1 MFEYEISI
9 SDINLFLDLVKSFN
23 KSCNVNITKFYKNNI
38 GLISYDDIIMKKTI
52 KDINKYVIDGVLTY
66 DKINYVNSIIN
77 KERNSSYQLFEHIVE
92 LSCSVLDSYII
103 SFQFIKNRLIDDE
116 QQYNTYDNILL
127 FGDTLR
133 YVFDKYLIK
142 IMPLDEENDES
153 VDEVIQM
160 IKLNINPKYYM
171 NHVYQNYIYTIA
183 KLIYG
188 NSSAADRFKSKSGF
202 KSLVNNVHSLDKNKY
217 STKVLPYISN
227 YYLCEKTDGK
237 RVLCLI
243 ISSNTNGPYNY
254 ILLSDKI
261 YYVNTLFDESILN
274 SKYNITVLDAELE
287 YNDKDVSD
295 NIIYKSDFVM
305 KVFDVLIYNNE
316 NVTRIP
322 FEKRFSIMQKLS
334 SSKILSSIGQ
344 IKKFIRLSEKN
355 YNKEIYEFYESV
367 KHKNID
373 GLIFTPVSDV
383 QYKVFNQ
390 GYPVKFLNKNYKNM
404 YCYKW
409 KPAEQITIDFYIK
422 KSNKQSSNC
431 KTNNYILFSGI
442 NRKNF
447 ERNNM
452 QLIDGYVDIIPEKY
466 HSLQYFPI
474 QFYTIDNPKL
484 YEFCSKD
491 GSLDEKIGEF
501 NYINNEWNLVKIR
514 TDRDVE
520 LERGEYYGN
529 NYDIALVTWDMINNP
544 MDIEDFKND
553 SLVLDNNY
561 FKTNDNSFYLAQ
573 RNFNSFIKTYVLQ
586 LVLDKSFVPK
596 IHKNWVIDLACGKGQ
611 DLFRISNMGFKN
623 GLFIDNDK
631 AALYEFNERKKGL
644 SNKINM
650 RINTKQVDLANTNY
664 NDIIDSLNMIRLNQA
679 NLIICNLAIHYF
691 IESNDM
697 INNFISLINELINKN
712 GIVIITCFDGSKIF
726 ELLNDSNEYNL
737 YEDDVKKYSIIKDY
751 KSSTLLKS
759 GQKIKVL
766 LPFSGHGEYYSEYLV
781 NIDYLNEVFESKGFV
796 NHSSESFDN
805 LFEKYKNLDHL
816 SDQDKEYVGLYRY
829 MIYVKE

>member
-9 SDINLFLDLVKSFN
+9 SDINLFLDLIRSFN
-23 KSCNVNITKFYKNNI
+23 KTCNVNITKYYKNNI
-38 GLISYDDIIMKKTI
+38 GLISYDDIVLKKTI
-52 KDINKYVIDGVLTY
+52 KEVNKYVIDGVLTY
-66 DKINYVNSIIN
+66 DKINYVTSTIN
-77 KERNSSYQLFEHIVE
+77 KDRNSSYKLYEHIVE
-92 LSCSVLDSYII
+92 LSCSALDKYII
-103 SFQFIKNRLIDDE
+103 SFQFIKNGYLDDE
-116 QQYNTYDNILL
+116 SQYNSYEKLL
-127 FGDTLR
+127 LIGDALR
-133 YVFDKYLIK
+133 YTFDKYIIKIVLLDDEDESIDDIIQLIK
-142 IMPLDEENDES
+142 T
-153 VDEVIQM
+153 
-160 IKLNINPKYYM
+160 NINPKYYM

-188 NSSAADRFKSKSGF
+188 ESPTSDRFRSRSGF
-202 KSLVNNVHSLDKNKY
+202 KSLVNNVHNLDKNKY
-217 STKVLPYISN
+217 STKVLPFIQN

-243 ISSNTNGPYNY
+243 ISSNKNGPYNY
-254 ILLSDKI
+254 VLISDKI
-261 YYVNTLFDESILN
+261 YYVNVPFDESLLN
-274 SKYNITVLDAELE
+274 GKSNITILDAELE
-287 YNDKDVSD
+287 YDEHEVSD

-305 KVFDVLIYNNE
+305 KVFDVLVFNNE
-316 NVTRIP
+316 NITRVP
-322 FEKRFSIMQKLS
+322 FEKRFAIMQKIS
-334 SSKILSSIGQ
+334 SSKILNGVGQ
-344 IKKFIRLSEKN
+344 IKEFIRLSEKN
-355 YNKEIYEFYESV
+355 YNKEIYEFYESI

-373 GLIFTPVSDV
+373 GLIFTPTSDV

-422 KSNKQSSNC
+422 KSNQYDDNC
-431 KTNNYILFSGI
+431 KTNNYVLFSGI

-452 QLIDGYVDIIPEKY
+452 QLIDGYVDMIPEKY
-466 HSLQYFPI
+466 HNLQYFPI
-474 QFYTIDNPKL
+474 QFYTLDNPKL

-491 GSLDEKIGEF
+491 NDLDGKIGEF

-544 MDIEDFKND
+544 MDIDDFKND

-573 RNFNSFIKTYVLQ
+573 RNFNSFVKTYILQ
-586 LVLDKSFVPK
+586 LILDKNFSHKVY
-596 IHKNWVIDLACGKGQ
+596 KNWVVDLACGKGQ

-644 SNKINM
+644 SNKISM
-650 RINTKQVDLANTNY
+650 KISTKQIDLANTNY

-679 NLIICNLAIHYF
+679 NLVICNLAIHYF
-691 IESNDM
+691 IETNEM
-697 INNFISLINELINKN
+697 IDNFVSLINELINKN
-712 GIVIITCFDGSKIF
+712 GIVIITCFDGAKIF
-726 ELLNDSNEYNL
+726 ELLSEASEYDL
-737 YEDDVKKYSIIKDY
+737 YENDVKKYSIIKDY
-751 KSSTLLKS
+751 KSNSLQSS

-766 LPFSGHGEYYSEYLV
+766 LPFSGKGEYYSEYLV
-781 NIDYLNEVFESKGFV
+781 NTEYLDELFESKGFIK
-796 NHSSESFDN
+796 NRSYSFDS
-805 LFEKYKNLDHL
+805 LFDQYKNIDQL
-816 SDQDKEYVGLYRY
+816 SEQDKEYVGLYKY